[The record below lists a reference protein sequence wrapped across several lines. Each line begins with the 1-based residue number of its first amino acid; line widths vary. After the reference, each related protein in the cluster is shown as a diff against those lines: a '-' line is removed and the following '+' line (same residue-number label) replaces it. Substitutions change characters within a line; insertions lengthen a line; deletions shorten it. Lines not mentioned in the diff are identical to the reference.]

1 MISTVDF
8 IDQDAEETHEWLAA
22 LDSVCRR
29 VGPEKAQF
37 LLAKCHERLAQ
48 HAVAVP
54 KVETAYIN
62 SIPLRKQASLP
73 DDGVLAEKLG
83 RLVRWNAMALV
94 VRGGKRS
101 SELGGHIA
109 TYASSALLYET
120 GFNYFFRAN
129 APHHPGDLIYFQGH
143 ASPGMYARAFL
154 EGRISEDQMEHFRQE
169 VGGKGI
175 SSYPHPWL
183 MPNFW
188 QFPTVSMGLGPIMA
202 IFQARFLKYLGNR
215 GLKENQDRK
224 VWMFAGDGEMDEPES
239 LGALALAGRE
249 KLDNLVFVVNCNL
262 QRLDGPVF
270 LHGRHDALLRL
281 AASLCRQAGGRAAL
295 GRERHP
301 LCTDSG
307 SMAGSG

>member
-1 MISTVDF
+1 MTQ
-8 IDQDAEETHEWLAA
+8 DQDPIETREWFDA
-22 LDSVCRR
+22 LDAVMKHSGPERASYILTELAKHAVDIGTRLPTAITTPFRNSIAPKDEKAMPGDLFMERR
-29 VGPEKAQF
+29 V
-37 LLAKCHERLAQ
+37 R
-48 HAVAVP
+48 
-54 KVETAYIN
+54 
-62 SIPLRKQASLP
+62 S
-73 DDGVLAEKLG
+73 
-83 RLVRWNAMALV
+83 LVRWNALAMVMRANDNDE
-94 VRGGKRS
+94 G
-101 SELGGHIA
+101 LGGHISSFS
-109 TYASSALLYET
+109 SSATLYDI

-239 LGALALAGRE
+239 MGCLGLAARE
-249 KLDNLVFVVNCNL
+249 HLDNLIMVVSANL
-262 QRLDGPVF
+262 
-270 LHGRHDALLRL
+270 
-281 AASLCRQAGGRAAL
+281 
-295 GRERHP
+295 
-301 LCTDSG
+301 SG
-307 SMAGSG
+307 AVRF